1 MAPVSLHRDSIPKHS
16 FLPADTAPL
25 RLPEQKVLLGTRIFS
40 LLALIGL
47 LIGLVYGTATAY
59 RVLHDSFVA
68 PIIFSPDNDLVIQNK
83 LNLNRLLAERQ
94 RVLTRITESA
104 AAIEIADQGLARLQ
118 DFKRS
123 VSRTLA
129 WSKALTTKQATVSAQ
144 ELERLAQQKAVI
156 ESMTSDQQQ
165 YVDEMK
171 KNLEA
176 GLIRKSDLER
186 HQSSLDQLR
195 IAWLQN
201 ARDQLTAEVQLE
213 TASLTQAVLDKRS
226 DAPGLVTP
234 EMAAQRDQV
243 VRIELDLLK
252 LQAERQ
258 AKLAQK
264 RTDEDEL
271 LKLDE
276 LVADMKR
283 RPIFRAVEVSQNVA
297 FVPYNQL
304 DGILAGSMVYD
315 CKLWSVFVCKHVGR
329 VAELLP
335 GEVATQDPWGTPS
348 RGQYAILEL
357 DEPSAARSKALR
369 VRETSSDLV
378 SQAST
383 EVSRRWTQVSGIA
396 DELRVGA
403 TTFVGRLS
411 TGR

>member
-1 MAPVSLHRDSIPKHS
+1 MAQATLRRENIPEHP
-16 FLPADTAPL
+16 FLKADQPPL
-25 RLPEQKVLLGTRIFS
+25 GLPEPKLLLGTRIFS
-40 LLALIGL
+40 LLALIGM
-47 LIGLVYGTATAY
+47 LIGIAYGTATGY
-59 RVLHDSFVA
+59 RLLHDSFVA

-94 RVLTRITESA
+94 RLLTRITESA
-104 AAIEIADQGLARLQ
+104 AAMEIDDQGLARLL

-156 ESMTSDQQQ
+156 ESMTTDQQQ

-171 KNLEA
+171 RNLEA

-226 DAPGLVTP
+226 DTPGLVTP

-271 LKLDE
+271 VKLDE
-276 LVADMKR
+276 LIADMKR
-283 RPIFRAVEVSQNVA
+283 RPIFRAIEVSQNVA

-304 DGILAGSMVYD
+304 EGIHAGSTVYD
-315 CKLWSVFVCKHVGR
+315 CKLWSVFACRRVGR
-329 VAELLP
+329 IAELLP

-357 DEPSAARSKALR
+357 DDASAARSKALR
-369 VRETSSDLV
+369 VREQSSDLV
-378 SQAST
+378 TQASG
-383 EVSRRWTQVSGIA
+383 EISRRLRQLGASA
-396 DELRVGA
+396 DLLRVAAAGW
-403 TTFVGRLS
+403 VGRLS